1 MKLTFIAS
9 STTIVKHK
17 NTKVLTDPWIIGKPF
32 FGSWAHYPPVINK
45 PEELNDVNYIYISHV
60 HADHADEETLRSI
73 DNRIPILIYDFD
85 SPGLKNRLESYGKTV
100 ITLKHGE
107 EFDCGD
113 GLTIKIYIADDC
125 NPEVCYRHFGCG
137 KMEKKFRSS
146 TIDTLAVFHNGTET
160 ILNTNDCP
168 YALAK
173 ETIKRIL
180 NTHPTIDLL
189 LTGYSGAGAYP
200 QCYEHYSDEEKL
212 FLHGD
217 RYRKLN
223 LDNGGSFIEA
233 VKPANY
239 MPFAGTYTLAGKVS
253 KLEKFKGVHTIE
265 YALEYFKKT
274 YPGNGILLNSW
285 ETFDITTGTQTA
297 PYIETD
303 YSQRDE
309 YIENV
314 LSKVIYTY
322 EKNPEPTLDEIIKLI
337 PGAYDRFNKKR
348 IELDFTSDTC
358 VYIYLPENKMLKLPF
373 NGISYSIIDETEF
386 DRKNYVTYRL
396 DSKLLYLILKGPRYA
411 HWNYCEGGNH
421 IMFSRDPDIY
431 DRAVS
436 YCMNYFHN

>member
-168 YALAK
+168 YSLAK

-233 VKPANY
+233 VKPTNY